1 MDMPLTH
8 ALGAG
13 LLMLNFFFVLFAL
26 CLERKNTALALR
38 WILALILLPGVGF
51 LLYLLFGSNA
61 VIRKKRILSEKK
73 RRDRAF
79 FLSVM
84 RRIACGDGTWLRQK
98 RCTGKEA
105 ASFLQLNRQLGN
117 GMCTSDNDVDIFI
130 TAKDKYRR
138 LIRDIEA
145 AEKSVHMLYFIIRN
159 DRIGRMIVELL
170 AKKARAGVKVRL
182 LYDYAGCMFT
192 PAAMFRPLVESG
204 AEVERFF
211 PFGWYNSLKANLR
224 NHRKV
229 VIVDGR
235 IGYIGG
241 MNIGDEYMSLAE
253 EAMPWRDTHL
263 RLTGSSVHLLQLH
276 FLADWR
282 FAADY
287 RQKARLEDFETLFPP
302 PEKTGGECVQI
313 VSSGPDTEEEGV
325 KWNFLK
331 MIYGARR
338 RLCMQTP
345 YFVPD
350 ESFLEALKIAAAS
363 GVRVMIMVPEK
374 TDNFVVHKVSL
385 SYLGELLAYG
395 VEVYCYPG
403 FLHAKMLVSDDA
415 LVSIGSANMDMRSF
429 SLNFELNAVLY
440 GAPFAKRCLDIFE
453 RDLRG
458 AQRLTL
464 EAYQNRSRF
473 ERMQQEFFR
482 LLAPLL

>member
-1 MDMPLTH
+1 MPLTY
-8 ALGAG
+8 ALGAI
-13 LLMLNFFFVLFAL
+13 LLALNFFFVLFTL

-38 WILALILLPGVGF
+38 WILALIFLPGVGF

-61 VIRKKRILSEKK
+61 VVRKKRILSEKK

-84 RRIACGDGTWLRQK
+84 RRVACGDGTWLRQK
-98 RCTGKEA
+98 RCA
-105 ASFLQLNRQLGN
+105 VRDASPFLQLNRQLGN
-117 GMCTSDNDVDIFI
+117 GMCTADNDVDIFI
-130 TAKDKYRR
+130 TAKDKYRQ
-138 LIRDIEA
+138 LIQDIEA
-145 AEKSVHMLYFIIRN
+145 AERSVHMLYFIIRN

-224 NHRKV
+224 NHRKL
-229 VIVDGR
+229 VIIDGR

-253 EAMPWRDTHL
+253 EALPWRDTHL
-263 RLTGSSVHLLQLH
+263 RLTGSSVYLLQLH

-287 RQKARLEDFETLFPP
+287 QEKARLEPFEKLFPP
-302 PEKTGGECVQI
+302 LDKTGAVCVQI
-313 VSSGPDTEEEGV
+313 VSSGPDTEEEGI

-331 MIYGARR
+331 MIHGARR
-338 RLCMQTP
+338 QICMQTP

-350 ESFLEALKIAAAS
+350 ESFMEALKIAASS
-363 GVRVMIMVPEK
+363 GVRVVIMVPER

-385 SYLGELLAYG
+385 SYLGELLTYG

-429 SLNFELNAVLY
+429 ALNFELNAMLY
-440 GAPFAKRCLDIFE
+440 GAPLAKRCLDIFE

-458 AQRLTL
+458 ARRLTL
-464 EAYQNRSRF
+464 DDYRRRGRF
-473 ERMQQEFFR
+473 ERMQQELFR
-482 LLAPLL
+482 LLAPLF